1 MKLFWDD
8 HDPSEW
14 DRHHAA
20 ASAALQQDWAYG
32 SCMKTLGVTCWRAR
46 VVSDGQTVAQAQF
59 IGRRLAGLVSL
70 ALCSRGPVWAQALT
84 AADKAEVY
92 RLLRASLPAGR
103 PRFAFFTPEE
113 PADGTALGLSRW
125 RRVVTGY
132 ATVTLDLTQ
141 SREQLRA
148 ALDGKWRNRLVAA
161 EGAGLTVQRLGTNPA
176 QFRWLLAQ
184 EDAMREQRGVEGLP
198 AGFIEQY
205 MTSRKSVGQ
214 TVLTLRAD
222 HQGERVAAMM
232 FLLHG
237 TAATYQIG
245 WSNDTGR
252 QLNAHNLLLW
262 QAIEAL
268 QQRGVR
274 LLDLGGV
281 NTQRSAGI
289 ARFKL
294 GTGGRV
300 LTLAG
305 TYL

>member
-8 HDPSEW
+8 FDAADW

-20 ASAALQQDWAYG
+20 AGAALQQDWAYG
-32 SCMKTLGVTCWRAR
+32 SCMKAMGVACLR
-46 VVSDGQTVAQAQF
+46 VRVEADGRTVAQAQF
-59 IGRRLAGLVSL
+59 IGRRIAGLVSVV
-70 ALCSRGPVWAQALT
+70 LCSRGPVWTEPLS

-92 RLLRASLPAGR
+92 RQLRASLPVRR

-113 PADGTALGLSRW
+113 EAGDTLGLSSW
-125 RRVVTGY
+125 RRVMTGY
-132 ATVTLDLTQ
+132 STVTLDLGQ

-148 ALDGKWRNRLVAA
+148 GLESKWRNRLVAA
-161 EGAGLTVQRLGTNPA
+161 EAAGLTVQRLGANPA
-176 QFRWLLAQ
+176 QYRWLLEQ
-184 EDAMREQRGVEGLP
+184 EDAMRDQRGVQGLP
-198 AGFIEQY
+198 SGFIERYIQA
-205 MTSRKSVGQ
+205 RKSAAH

-237 TAATYQIG
+237 TAATYQVG
-245 WSNDTGR
+245 WSNDAGR
-252 QLNAHNLLLW
+252 QHNAHNLLLW

>member
-1 MKLFWDD
+1 MKVTWDTLAQAQ
-8 HDPSEW
+8 W
-14 DRHHAA
+14 DAHHAHA
-20 ASAALQQDWAYG
+20 AAALQQDWAYG
-32 SCMKTLGVTCWRAR
+32 ACMKAMGVACLR
-46 VVSDGQTVAQAQF
+46 VRVEADGRTVAQAQF
-59 IGRRLAGLVSL
+59 IGRRLAGLVSVL
-70 ALCSRGPVWAQALT
+70 LCSRGPVWTESLS

-92 RLLRASLPAGR
+92 RRLRTGLPAMR
-103 PRFAFFTPEE
+103 PRFALFTPDE
-113 PADGTALGLSRW
+113 PASESLGLSPW
-125 RRVVTGY
+125 RRIMTGY
-132 ATVTLDLTQ
+132 ATVTLDLSQTP
-141 SREQLRA
+141 EQLRA
-148 ALDGKWRNRLVAA
+148 AFDSKWRNRLVAA
-161 EGAGLTVQRLGTNPA
+161 ESAGLTVQRLGANPA
-176 QFRWLLAQ
+176 QWRWLLDQ
-184 EDAMREQRGVEGLP
+184 EDTMREQRGVAGLP
-198 AGFIEQY
+198 SGFIERYIQA
-205 MTSRKSVGQ
+205 RKSAAH

-232 FLLHG
+232 WLLHG
-237 TAATYQIG
+237 SAATYQVG

-262 QAIEAL
+262 QSIEAL
-268 QQRGVR
+268 QQRGIR

>member
-1 MKLFWDD
+1 MKLFWNDLD
-8 HDPSEW
+8 AAEW

-32 SCMKTLGVTCWRAR
+32 SCLKAMGVACWRAR
-46 VVSDGQTVAQAQF
+46 VESQGRTVAQAQF
-59 IGRRLAGLVSL
+59 IGRRLAGWVSV
-70 ALCSRGPVWAQALT
+70 ALCSRGPVWTEPLT

-92 RLLRASLPAGR
+92 RQLRSSLPAGR

-113 PADGTALGLSRW
+113 PMGPDLGLSPW

-161 EGAGLTVQRLGTNPA
+161 EAAGLTVQRLGTNPA
-176 QFRWLLAQ
+176 QFRWLLEQ

-205 MTSRKSVGQ
+205 MTARKSAAQ
-214 TVLTLRAD
+214 SVLTLRAD

-237 TAATYQIG
+237 SAATYQVG

-252 QLNAHNLLLW
+252 HLNAHNLLLW

>member
-1 MKLFWDD
+1 MKLFWNDLD
-8 HDPSEW
+8 AAEW

-32 SCMKTLGVTCWRAR
+32 SCLKAMGVACWRAR
-46 VVSDGQTVAQAQF
+46 VESQGRTVAQAQF
-59 IGRRLAGLVSL
+59 IGRRLAGWVSV
-70 ALCSRGPVWAQALT
+70 ALCSRGPVWTEPLT

-92 RLLRASLPAGR
+92 RQLRSSLPAGR

-113 PADGTALGLSRW
+113 PMGPDLGLSPW

-141 SREQLRA
+141 PREQLRA

-161 EGAGLTVQRLGTNPA
+161 EAAGLTVQRLGTNPA
-176 QFRWLLAQ
+176 QFRWLLEQ

-205 MTSRKSVGQ
+205 MTARKSAAQ
-214 TVLTLRAD
+214 SVLTLRAD

-237 TAATYQIG
+237 SAATYQVG

-252 QLNAHNLLLW
+252 HLNAHNLLLW

>member
-1 MKLFWDD
+1 MKLCWDD
-8 HDPSEW
+8 LDAADW
-14 DRHHAA
+14 DRHHTA

-32 SCMKTLGVTCWRAR
+32 SCMKAMGVPCQR
-46 VVSDGQTVAQAQF
+46 VRVESDGRTVALAQF

-70 ALCSRGPVWAQALT
+70 ALCSRGPVWTEALS
-84 AADKAEVY
+84 ASDKAEVY
-92 RLLRASLPAGR
+92 RQLRAGLPLAR

-113 PADGTALGLSRW
+113 TAGEALGLSSW
-125 RRVVTGY
+125 RRVMTGY
-132 ATVTLDLTQ
+132 STVTLDLTQ
-141 SREQLRA
+141 SLEQLRA
-148 ALDGKWRNRLVAA
+148 GFEGKWRNRLVAA
-161 EGAGLTVQRLGTNPA
+161 ESAGLTVQRVGTNPA
-176 QFRWLLAQ
+176 QLRWLLEQ

-198 AGFIEQY
+198 SGFLERYIQA
-205 MTSRKSVGQ
+205 RKSAAQ

-237 TAATYQIG
+237 TAATYQVG
-245 WSNDTGR
+245 WSNDAGR

-262 QAIEAL
+262 KALEAL

>member
-8 HDPSEW
+8 LDAADW

-20 ASAALQQDWAYG
+20 ALAPLQQDWAYG
-32 SCMKTLGVTCWRAR
+32 SCMKAMGVACWRVR
-46 VVSDGQTVAQAQF
+46 VEAEGRTVALAQF
-59 IGRRLAGLVSL
+59 IGRRLAGLVTV
-70 ALCSRGPVWAQALT
+70 ALCSRGPVWTESLT

-92 RLLRASLPAGR
+92 RRLRTGLPAMR
-103 PRFAFFTPEE
+103 PRFALFTPDE
-113 PADGTALGLSRW
+113 PASESLGLSPW
-125 RRVVTGY
+125 RRIMTGY

-141 SREQLRA
+141 TPEQLRA
-148 ALDGKWRNRLVAA
+148 AFDGKWRNRLVAA
-161 EGAGLTVQRLGTNPA
+161 ESAGLTVQRLGANPA
-176 QFRWLLAQ
+176 QWRWLLDQ
-184 EDAMREQRGVEGLP
+184 EDTMREQRGVAGLP
-198 AGFIEQY
+198 SGFIERYIQA
-205 MTSRKSVGQ
+205 RKSAAH

-232 FLLHG
+232 WLLHG
-237 TAATYQIG
+237 SAATYQVG

-262 QAIEAL
+262 QSIEAL
-268 QQRGVR
+268 QQRGIR

>member
-1 MKLFWDD
+1 MKLFWNDLD
-8 HDPSEW
+8 AAEW

-32 SCMKTLGVTCWRAR
+32 SCLKAMGVACWRAR
-46 VVSDGQTVAQAQF
+46 VESEGRTVAQAQF
-59 IGRRLAGLVSL
+59 IGRRLAGWVSV
-70 ALCSRGPVWAQALT
+70 ALCSRGPVWTEPLT

-92 RLLRASLPAGR
+92 RQLRSSLPAGR

-113 PADGTALGLSRW
+113 PMGPDLGLSPW

-161 EGAGLTVQRLGTNPA
+161 EAAGLTVQRLGTNPA
-176 QFRWLLAQ
+176 QFRWLLEQ

-205 MTSRKSVGQ
+205 MTARKSAAQ
-214 TVLTLRAD
+214 SVLTLRAD

-237 TAATYQIG
+237 SAATYQVG

-252 QLNAHNLLLW
+252 HLNAHNLLLW

>member
-8 HDPSEW
+8 LDAADW

-32 SCMKTLGVTCWRAR
+32 SCMKAMGVSCLR
-46 VVSDGQTVAQAQF
+46 VRVEDQGRTVALAQF
-59 IGRRLAGLVSL
+59 IGRRLASVVSVV
-70 ALCSRGPVWAQALT
+70 LCSRGPVWTAPLT
-84 AADKAEVY
+84 VADKAAVY
-92 RLLRASLPAGR
+92 RCLRSSLPV
-103 PRFAFFTPEE
+103 PRLRLAFFTPEE
-113 PADGTALGLSRW
+113 EADGAVGLPGW
-125 RRVVTGY
+125 RRVMTGY
-132 ATVTLDLTQ
+132 ATVTLDL
-141 SREQLRA
+141 SRPLDQLRA
-148 ALDGKWRNRLVAA
+148 GFDGKWRNRLVAA
-161 EGAGLTVQRLGTNPA
+161 EAAGLSVQRLGANPA
-176 QFRWLLAQ
+176 QLRWLLDE
-184 EDAMREQRGVEGLP
+184 EDAMREHRGVQGLP
-198 AGFIEQY
+198 AGFIERY
-205 MTSRKSVGQ
+205 MQARKSAAH

-222 HQGERVAAMM
+222 HEGERVAAMM

-237 TAATYQIG
+237 SAATYQVG

-252 QLNAHNLLLW
+252 RLNAHNLVLW
-262 QAIEAL
+262 QAMQAL

-274 LLDLGGV
+274 QLDLVGV

-300 LTLAG
+300 LRLAG

>member
-8 HDPSEW
+8 LDAADW

-20 ASAALQQDWAYG
+20 ASAPLQQDWAYG
-32 SCMKTLGVTCWRAR
+32 SCMKAMGVACWRVR
-46 VVSDGQTVAQAQF
+46 VEAEGRTVALAQF
-59 IGRRLAGLVSL
+59 IGRRLAGLVTV
-70 ALCSRGPVWAQALT
+70 ALCSRGPVWTESLT

-92 RLLRASLPAGR
+92 RRLRTGLPAMR
-103 PRFAFFTPEE
+103 PRFALFTPDE
-113 PADGTALGLSRW
+113 PASESLGLSPW
-125 RRVVTGY
+125 RRIMTGY

-141 SREQLRA
+141 TPEQLRA
-148 ALDGKWRNRLVAA
+148 AFDSKWRNRLVAA
-161 EGAGLTVQRLGTNPA
+161 ESAGLTVQRLGANPA
-176 QFRWLLAQ
+176 QLRWLLDQ
-184 EDAMREQRGVEGLP
+184 EDTMREQRGVAGLP
-198 AGFIEQY
+198 SGFIERYIQA
-205 MTSRKSVGQ
+205 RKSAAH

-232 FLLHG
+232 WLLHG
-237 TAATYQIG
+237 SAATYQVG

-262 QAIEAL
+262 QSIEAL
-268 QQRGVR
+268 QQRGIR

>member
-8 HDPSEW
+8 LDAGDW

-32 SCMKTLGVTCWRAR
+32 SCMKAIGVACWRVR
-46 VVSDGQTVAQAQF
+46 VEAEGRTVALAQF
-59 IGRRLAGLVSL
+59 IGRRLAGMVSV
-70 ALCSRGPVWAQALT
+70 ALCSRGPVWTESLT

-92 RLLRASLPAGR
+92 RRLRAGLPMLR
-103 PRFAFFTPEE
+103 PRLAFFTPEE
-113 PADGTALGLSRW
+113 PAGESLGLSPW
-125 RRVVTGY
+125 RRVMTGY
-132 ATVTLDLTQ
+132 STVTLDLSQ

-148 ALDGKWRNRLVAA
+148 GFEGKWRNRLVAA
-161 EGAGLTVQRLGTNPA
+161 EAAGLTVQRLGANPA
-176 QFRWLLAQ
+176 QFRWLLEQ
-184 EDAMREQRGVEGLP
+184 EDSMREQRGVAGLP
-198 AGFIEQY
+198 SGFIERYIQA
-205 MTSRKSVGQ
+205 RKSAAH

-222 HQGERVAAMM
+222 QQGERVAAMM

-237 TAATYQIG
+237 TAATYQVG

>member
-8 HDPSEW
+8 LDAADW

-20 ASAALQQDWAYG
+20 ASAPLQQDWAYG
-32 SCMKTLGVTCWRAR
+32 SCMKAIGVTCVR
-46 VVSDGQTVAQAQF
+46 VRVEAEGRTVALAQF
-59 IGRRLAGLVSL
+59 IGRRLAGMVSV
-70 ALCSRGPVWAQALT
+70 ALCSRGPVWTEPLT

-92 RLLRASLPAGR
+92 RQLRSGLPVLR
-103 PRFAFFTPEE
+103 PRFAFFTPEVGV
-113 PADGTALGLSRW
+113 DDALGLSPW
-125 RRVVTGY
+125 RRVMTGY
-132 ATVTLDLTQ
+132 STVILDLRQT
-141 SREQLRA
+141 REQLRA
-148 ALDGKWRNRLVAA
+148 AFEGKWRNRLVAA
-161 EGAGLTVQRLGTNPA
+161 ESAGLTVQRLGANPA
-176 QFRWLLAQ
+176 QFRWVLEQ
-184 EDAMREQRGVEGLP
+184 EDTMREQRGVAGLP
-198 AGFIEQY
+198 SGFIERYIQA
-205 MTSRKSVGQ
+205 RKSAAQ

-222 HQGERVAAMM
+222 HAGERVAAMM

-237 TAATYQIG
+237 TAATYQVG

>member
-8 HDPSEW
+8 LDAADW

-32 SCMKTLGVTCWRAR
+32 SCMKAMGVACLR
-46 VVSDGQTVAQAQF
+46 VRVEVDGRTVAQAQF
-59 IGRRLAGLVSL
+59 IGRRLAGLVSVL
-70 ALCSRGPVWAQALT
+70 LCSRGPVWTESLS

-92 RLLRASLPAGR
+92 RQLRAGLPVLR

-113 PADGTALGLSRW
+113 SVDEAMGLASW
-125 RRVVTGY
+125 RRVMTGY
-132 ATVTLDLTQ
+132 STVTLDLRQ

-161 EGAGLTVQRLGTNPA
+161 ESAGLTVQRLGANPA
-176 QFRWLLAQ
+176 QFRWLLEQ
-184 EDAMREQRGVEGLP
+184 EETMREQRGVEGLP
-198 AGFIEQY
+198 SGFIEHYIQA
-205 MTSRKSVGQ
+205 RKSAAQ

-237 TAATYQIG
+237 TAATYQVG

-252 QLNAHNLLLW
+252 ELNAHNLLLW
-262 QAIEAL
+262 HAIEAL
-268 QQRGVR
+268 KQRGIR
-274 LLDLGGV
+274 QLDLGGV
-281 NTQRSAGI
+281 NTARSAGI

-294 GTGGRV
+294 GTGGQPV
-300 LTLAG
+300 ILAG

>member
-8 HDPSEW
+8 LDAADW

-20 ASAALQQDWAYG
+20 AGAALQQDWAYG
-32 SCMKTLGVTCWRAR
+32 SCMKAMGVACLR
-46 VVSDGQTVAQAQF
+46 VRVEADGRTVAQAQF
-59 IGRRLAGLVSL
+59 IGRRIAGLVSVV
-70 ALCSRGPVWAQALT
+70 LCSRGPVWTEPLS

-92 RLLRASLPAGR
+92 RQLRASLPVRR

-113 PADGTALGLSRW
+113 EAGDTLGLSSW
-125 RRVVTGY
+125 RRVMTGY
-132 ATVTLDLTQ
+132 STVTLDLGQ

-148 ALDGKWRNRLVAA
+148 GLESKWRNRLVAA
-161 EGAGLTVQRLGTNPA
+161 EAAGLTVQRLGANPA
-176 QFRWLLAQ
+176 QYRWLLEQ
-184 EDAMREQRGVEGLP
+184 EDAMRDQRGVQGLP
-198 AGFIEQY
+198 SGFIERYIQA
-205 MTSRKSVGQ
+205 RKSAAH

-237 TAATYQIG
+237 TAATYQVG
-245 WSNDTGR
+245 WSNDAGR
-252 QLNAHNLLLW
+252 QHNAHNLLLW

>member
-1 MKLFWDD
+1 
-8 HDPSEW
+8 
-14 DRHHAA
+14 
-20 ASAALQQDWAYG
+20 
-32 SCMKTLGVTCWRAR
+32 
-46 VVSDGQTVAQAQF
+46 
-59 IGRRLAGLVSL
+59 
-70 ALCSRGPVWAQALT
+70 
-84 AADKAEVY
+84 
-92 RLLRASLPAGR
+92 
-103 PRFAFFTPEE
+103 
-113 PADGTALGLSRW
+113 
-125 RRVVTGY
+125 
-132 ATVTLDLTQ
+132 
-141 SREQLRA
+141 
-148 ALDGKWRNRLVAA
+148 
-161 EGAGLTVQRLGTNPA
+161 
-176 QFRWLLAQ
+176 
-184 EDAMREQRGVEGLP
+184 MREQRGVEGLP
-198 AGFIEQY
+198 SGFIERYIQA
-205 MTSRKSVGQ
+205 RKSAAQ

-237 TAATYQIG
+237 SAATYQVG

-252 QLNAHNLLLW
+252 QFNAHNLLLW
-262 QAIEAL
+262 HAIEAL

>member
-8 HDPSEW
+8 LDAADW

-20 ASAALQQDWAYG
+20 ASASLQQDWAYG
-32 SCMKTLGVTCWRAR
+32 SCMKAMGVACWRVR
-46 VVSDGQTVAQAQF
+46 VEAEGRTVALAQF
-59 IGRRLAGLVSL
+59 IGRRLAGLVTV
-70 ALCSRGPVWAQALT
+70 ALCSRGPVWTESLT

-92 RLLRASLPAGR
+92 RRLRTGLPAMR
-103 PRFAFFTPEE
+103 PRFALFTPDE
-113 PADGTALGLSRW
+113 PASESLGLSPW
-125 RRVVTGY
+125 RRIMTGY

-141 SREQLRA
+141 TPEQLRA
-148 ALDGKWRNRLVAA
+148 AFDGKWRNRLVAA
-161 EGAGLTVQRLGTNPA
+161 ESAGLTVQRLGANPA
-176 QFRWLLAQ
+176 QWRWLLDQ
-184 EDAMREQRGVEGLP
+184 EDTMREQRGVAGLP
-198 AGFIEQY
+198 SGFIERYIQA
-205 MTSRKSVGQ
+205 RKSAAH

-232 FLLHG
+232 WLLHG
-237 TAATYQIG
+237 SAATYQVG

-262 QAIEAL
+262 QSIEAL
-268 QQRGVR
+268 QQRGIR

>member
-8 HDPSEW
+8 LDAADW

-20 ASAALQQDWAYG
+20 ASAPLQQDWAYG
-32 SCMKTLGVTCWRAR
+32 SCMKAMGVACWRVR
-46 VVSDGQTVAQAQF
+46 VEAEGRTVALAQF
-59 IGRRLAGLVSL
+59 IGRRLAGLVTV
-70 ALCSRGPVWAQALT
+70 ALCSRGPVWTESLT

-92 RLLRASLPAGR
+92 RRLRTGLPAMR
-103 PRFAFFTPEE
+103 PRFALFTPDE
-113 PADGTALGLSRW
+113 PASESLGLSPW
-125 RRVVTGY
+125 RRIMTGY
-132 ATVTLDLTQ
+132 ATVTLDLSQTP
-141 SREQLRA
+141 EQLRA
-148 ALDGKWRNRLVAA
+148 AFDSKWRNRLVAA
-161 EGAGLTVQRLGTNPA
+161 ESAGLTVQRLGANPA
-176 QFRWLLAQ
+176 QLRWLLDQ
-184 EDAMREQRGVEGLP
+184 EDTMREQRGVAGLP
-198 AGFIEQY
+198 SGFIERYIQA
-205 MTSRKSVGQ
+205 RKSAAH

-232 FLLHG
+232 WLLHG
-237 TAATYQIG
+237 SAATYQVG

-262 QAIEAL
+262 QSIEAL
-268 QQRGVR
+268 QQRGIR

>member
-8 HDPSEW
+8 LDAADW

-20 ASAALQQDWAYG
+20 ASAPLQQDWAYG
-32 SCMKTLGVTCWRAR
+32 SCMKAMGVACWRVR
-46 VVSDGQTVAQAQF
+46 VEAEGRTVALAQF
-59 IGRRLAGLVSL
+59 IGRRLAGLVTV
-70 ALCSRGPVWAQALT
+70 ALCSRGPVWTESLT

-92 RLLRASLPAGR
+92 RRLRTGLPAMR
-103 PRFAFFTPEE
+103 PRFALFTPDE
-113 PADGTALGLSRW
+113 PASESLGLSPW
-125 RRVVTGY
+125 RRIMTGY

-141 SREQLRA
+141 TPEQLRA
-148 ALDGKWRNRLVAA
+148 AFDGKWRNRLVAA
-161 EGAGLTVQRLGTNPA
+161 ESAGLTVQRLGANPA
-176 QFRWLLAQ
+176 QWRWLLDQ
-184 EDAMREQRGVEGLP
+184 EDTMREQRGVAGLP
-198 AGFIEQY
+198 SGFIERYIQA
-205 MTSRKSVGQ
+205 RKSAAHS
-214 TVLTLRAD
+214 VLTLRAD

-232 FLLHG
+232 WLLHG
-237 TAATYQIG
+237 SAATYQVG

-262 QAIEAL
+262 QSIEAL
-268 QQRGVR
+268 QQRGIR

>member
-8 HDPSEW
+8 LDAADW

-20 ASAALQQDWAYG
+20 ASAPLQQDWAYG
-32 SCMKTLGVTCWRAR
+32 SCMKAIGVTCVR
-46 VVSDGQTVAQAQF
+46 VRVEAEGRTVALAQF
-59 IGRRLAGLVSL
+59 IGRRLAGMVSV
-70 ALCSRGPVWAQALT
+70 ALCSRGPVWTEPLT

-92 RLLRASLPAGR
+92 RQLRSGLPVLR

-113 PADGTALGLSRW
+113 GVDDALGLSPW
-125 RRVVTGY
+125 RRVMTGY
-132 ATVTLDLTQ
+132 STVTLNLRQT
-141 SREQLRA
+141 REQLRA
-148 ALDGKWRNRLVAA
+148 AFEGKWRNRLVAA
-161 EGAGLTVQRLGTNPA
+161 ESAGLTVQRLGANPA
-176 QFRWLLAQ
+176 QFRWLLEQ
-184 EDAMREQRGVEGLP
+184 EDTMREQRGVAGLP
-198 AGFIEQY
+198 SGFIERYIQA
-205 MTSRKSVGQ
+205 RKSAAQ

-222 HQGERVAAMM
+222 HAGERVAAMM

-237 TAATYQIG
+237 TAATYQVG

>member
-8 HDPSEW
+8 LDAADW

-32 SCMKTLGVTCWRAR
+32 SCMKAIGVACLR
-46 VVSDGQTVAQAQF
+46 VRVESDGRTVALAQF

-70 ALCSRGPVWAQALT
+70 VLCSRGPVWTESLSAT
-84 AADKAEVY
+84 DKAEVY
-92 RLLRASLPAGR
+92 RQLRAGLPLMR

-113 PADGTALGLSRW
+113 TTDEALGLAPW
-125 RRVVTGY
+125 RRVMTGY
-132 ATVTLDLTQ
+132 STVTLDLSQ
-141 SREQLRA
+141 SSDALRA
-148 ALDGKWRNRLVAA
+148 GLEGKWRNRLVAA
-161 EGAGLTVQRLGTNPA
+161 ESAGLTVQRLGANPA
-176 QFRWLLAQ
+176 QLRWLLEQ
-184 EDAMREQRGVEGLP
+184 EDTMRAQRGVEGLP
-198 AGFIEQY
+198 SGFIERYIQA
-205 MTSRKSVGQ
+205 RKSAAQ

-237 TAATYQIG
+237 SAATYQVG

>member
-8 HDPSEW
+8 LDAADW

-20 ASAALQQDWAYG
+20 ASAPLQQDWAYG
-32 SCMKTLGVTCWRAR
+32 SCMKAMGVACWRVR
-46 VVSDGQTVAQAQF
+46 VEAEGRTVALAQF
-59 IGRRLAGLVSL
+59 IGRRLAGLVTV
-70 ALCSRGPVWAQALT
+70 ALCSRGPVWTESLT

-92 RLLRASLPAGR
+92 RRLRTGLPAMR
-103 PRFAFFTPEE
+103 PRFALFTPDE
-113 PADGTALGLSRW
+113 PASESLGLSPW
-125 RRVVTGY
+125 RRIMTGY
-132 ATVTLDLTQ
+132 ATVTLDLSQTP
-141 SREQLRA
+141 EQLRA
-148 ALDGKWRNRLVAA
+148 AFDGKWRNRLVAA
-161 EGAGLTVQRLGTNPA
+161 ESAGLTVQRLGANPA
-176 QFRWLLAQ
+176 QLRWLLDQ
-184 EDAMREQRGVEGLP
+184 EDTMREQRGVAGLP
-198 AGFIEQY
+198 SGFIERYIQA
-205 MTSRKSVGQ
+205 RKSAAH

-232 FLLHG
+232 WLLHG
-237 TAATYQIG
+237 SAATYQVG

-262 QAIEAL
+262 QSIEAL
-268 QQRGVR
+268 QQRGIR

>member
-1 MKLFWDD
+1 MKLHWDD
-8 HDPSEW
+8 LDATEW

-32 SCMKTLGVTCWRAR
+32 SCLKAMGVPCWRVRAE
-46 VVSDGQTVAQAQF
+46 SDGHTVAQAQF
-59 IGRRLAGLVSL
+59 IGRRVAGLASVV
-70 ALCSRGPVWAQALT
+70 LCSRGPVWTESIT
-84 AADKAEVY
+84 ATDKADVY
-92 RLLRASLPAGR
+92 RQLRASLPASR

-113 PADGTALGLSRW
+113 PAGPELGLSAW

-141 SREQLRA
+141 TREQLRA
-148 ALDGKWRNRLVAA
+148 ALEGKWRNRLVAA
-161 EGAGLTVQRLGTNPA
+161 EAAGLTVQRLGANPA
-176 QFRWLLAQ
+176 QFRWLLEQ

-198 AGFIEQY
+198 AGFIERY
-205 MTSRKSVGQ
+205 MTARKSAAH

-262 QAIEAL
+262 QAIDAL

>member
-8 HDPSEW
+8 LDAADW

-32 SCMKTLGVTCWRAR
+32 SCMKAMGVPCWRAR
-46 VVSDGQTVAQAQF
+46 VVREGRTVALAQF
-59 IGRRLAGLVSL
+59 IGRRLAGLVSV
-70 ALCSRGPVWAQALT
+70 ALCSRGPIWTEPLSAD
-84 AADKAEVY
+84 DKAQVY
-92 RLLRASLPAGR
+92 RLLRSGLPLAR

-113 PADGTALGLSRW
+113 TPDTVGGLSPW

-148 ALDGKWRNRLVAA
+148 ALEGKWRNRLVAA
-161 EGAGLTVQRLGTNPA
+161 ESAGLTVHRLGANPA
-176 QFRWLLAQ
+176 QFQWLLAQ

-198 AGFIEQY
+198 AGFVAQY
-205 MTSRKSVGQ
+205 MTARKSAAQ
-214 TVLTLRAD
+214 TALTLRAD

-245 WSNDTGR
+245 WSNDSGR

-262 QAIEAL
+262 QAIEIL

>member
-1 MKLFWDD
+1 MQLFWDD
-8 HDPSEW
+8 LDSAEW

-32 SCMKTLGVTCWRAR
+32 SCMKAMGVSCWRVR
-46 VVSDGQTVAQAQF
+46 VASEGRTVAQAQF
-59 IGRRLAGLVSL
+59 IGRRLAGVVSL
-70 ALCSRGPVWAQALT
+70 ALCSRGPVWVEPLS
-84 AADKAEVY
+84 AAHKAEVY
-92 RLLRASLPAGR
+92 RRLRSSLPAGR
-103 PRFAFFTPEE
+103 PRFVFFTPEE
-113 PADGTALGLSRW
+113 DLGPELGLSSW
-125 RRVVTGY
+125 RRVVSGY
-132 ATVTLDLTQ
+132 STVTLDL
-141 SREQLRA
+141 SRPLEVLRA
-148 ALDGKWRNRLVAA
+148 DLDGKWRNRLVMA
-161 EGAGLTVQRLGTNPA
+161 EGAGLSVQRLGTNPA

-198 AGFIEQY
+198 AGFVEQY
-205 MTSRKSVGQ
+205 MTARKTAAH

-245 WSNDTGR
+245 WSNDVGR

-262 QAIEAL
+262 QAMDIL
-268 QQRGVR
+268 KQRGVR

>member
-8 HDPSEW
+8 LDAADW

-20 ASAALQQDWAYG
+20 ASAPLQQDWAYG
-32 SCMKTLGVTCWRAR
+32 SCMKAMGVACWRVR
-46 VVSDGQTVAQAQF
+46 VEAEGRTVALAQF
-59 IGRRLAGLVSL
+59 IGRRLAGLVTV
-70 ALCSRGPVWAQALT
+70 ALCSRGPVWTESLT

-92 RLLRASLPAGR
+92 RRLRTGLPAMR
-103 PRFAFFTPEE
+103 PRFALFTPDE
-113 PADGTALGLSRW
+113 PASESLGLSPW
-125 RRVVTGY
+125 RRIMTGY

-141 SREQLRA
+141 TPEQLRA
-148 ALDGKWRNRLVAA
+148 AFDGKWRNRLVAA
-161 EGAGLTVQRLGTNPA
+161 ESAGLTVQRLGANPA
-176 QFRWLLAQ
+176 QLRWLLDQ
-184 EDAMREQRGVEGLP
+184 EDTMREQRGVAGLP
-198 AGFIEQY
+198 SGFIERYIQA
-205 MTSRKSVGQ
+205 RKSAAH

-232 FLLHG
+232 WLLHG
-237 TAATYQIG
+237 SAATYQVG

-262 QAIEAL
+262 QSIEAL
-268 QQRGVR
+268 QQRGIR

>member
-1 MKLFWDD
+1 MRLFWDD
-8 HDPSEW
+8 LDAAEW

-32 SCMKTLGVTCWRAR
+32 SCMKAIGVACVRAR
-46 VVSDGQTVAQAQF
+46 VEAEGRTVALAQF
-59 IGRRLAGLVSL
+59 IGRRWAGVASL
-70 ALCSRGPVWAQALT
+70 LLCSRGPIWTEPLSAV
-84 AADKAEVY
+84 DKAEVY
-92 RLLRASLPAGR
+92 RRLRASLPALR
-103 PRFAFFTPEE
+103 PRFAFFTPDEE
-113 PADGTALGLSRW
+113 TGDGLGLSSW
-125 RRVVTGY
+125 RRVMTGY
-132 ATVTLDLTQ
+132 STVTLDLTQ

-148 ALDGKWRNRLVAA
+148 DFEGKWRNRLVAA
-161 EGAGLTVQRLGTNPA
+161 EAAGLTVQRLGANPA
-176 QFRWLLAQ
+176 QWRWLLEQ
-184 EDAMREQRGVEGLP
+184 EEAMREQRGVEGLP
-198 AGFIEQY
+198 SGFIERYIQA
-205 MTSRKSVGQ
+205 RKSAAQ

-237 TAATYQIG
+237 TAATYQVG
-245 WSNDTGR
+245 WSDDTGR
-252 QLNAHNLLLW
+252 RLNAHNFLLW

-294 GTGGRV
+294 GTGGQV

>member
-8 HDPSEW
+8 LDAADW

-32 SCMKTLGVTCWRAR
+32 SCMKAMGVACLR
-46 VVSDGQTVAQAQF
+46 VRVEAEGRTVALAQF
-59 IGRRLAGLVSL
+59 IGRRLAGLMSVV
-70 ALCSRGPVWAQALT
+70 LCSRGPIWTESLT
-84 AADKAEVY
+84 AADKDEVY
-92 RLLRASLPAGR
+92 RRLRASVPLLR

-113 PADGTALGLSRW
+113 EAGEALGLSNW
-125 RRVVTGY
+125 RRVMTGY
-132 ATVTLDLTQ
+132 STVTLDLSQ

-148 ALDGKWRNRLVAA
+148 GLEGKWRNRLVAA
-161 EGAGLTVQRLGTNPA
+161 EVAGLTVQRLGANPA
-176 QFRWLLAQ
+176 QWRWLLEQ
-184 EDAMREQRGVEGLP
+184 EDAMREQRGVQGLP
-198 AGFIEQY
+198 SGFIERYIQA
-205 MTSRKSVGQ
+205 RKSAAQ

-237 TAATYQIG
+237 TAATYQVG
-245 WSNDTGR
+245 WSNDSGR

-300 LTLAG
+300 LCLAG

>member
-8 HDPSEW
+8 LDAADW

-32 SCMKTLGVTCWRAR
+32 SCMKAIGVACLR
-46 VVSDGQTVAQAQF
+46 VRVESDGRTVALAQF

-70 ALCSRGPVWAQALT
+70 VLCSRGPVWTESLSAT
-84 AADKAEVY
+84 DKAEVY
-92 RLLRASLPAGR
+92 RQLRAGLPLMR

-113 PADGTALGLSRW
+113 STDEALGLAPW
-125 RRVVTGY
+125 RRVMTGY
-132 ATVTLDLTQ
+132 STVTLDLSQ
-141 SREQLRA
+141 SSDALRA
-148 ALDGKWRNRLVAA
+148 GLEGKWRNRLVAA
-161 EGAGLTVQRLGTNPA
+161 ESAGLTVQRLGANPA
-176 QFRWLLAQ
+176 QLRWLLEQ
-184 EDAMREQRGVEGLP
+184 EDTMREQRGVEGLP
-198 AGFIEQY
+198 SGFIERYIQA
-205 MTSRKSVGQ
+205 RKSAAQ

-237 TAATYQIG
+237 SAATYQVG

>member
-8 HDPSEW
+8 LDAADW

-20 ASAALQQDWAYG
+20 AGAALQQDWAYG
-32 SCMKTLGVTCWRAR
+32 SCMKAIGVACLR
-46 VVSDGQTVAQAQF
+46 VRVETEGRTVALAQF
-59 IGRRLAGLVSL
+59 IGRRLAGLVSV
-70 ALCSRGPVWAQALT
+70 ALCSRGPVWTESLT
-84 AADKAEVY
+84 ATDKAEVY
-92 RLLRASLPAGR
+92 RQLRSQLPLLR

-113 PADGTALGLSRW
+113 GAGESLGLSNW
-125 RRVVTGY
+125 RRVMTGY
-132 ATVTLDLTQ
+132 STVTLDLGQ
-141 SREQLRA
+141 PPEQLRA
-148 ALDGKWRNRLVAA
+148 GLEGKWRNRLVAA
-161 EGAGLTVQRLGTNPA
+161 EAAGLTVQRLGANPA
-176 QFRWLLAQ
+176 QWRWLLEQ
-184 EDAMREQRGVEGLP
+184 EDAMREQRGVQGLP
-198 AGFIEQY
+198 SGFVERYIQA
-205 MTSRKSVGQ
+205 RKSAAQ

-237 TAATYQIG
+237 TAATYQVG

-300 LTLAG
+300 LRLAG

>member
-1 MKLFWDD
+1 
-8 HDPSEW
+8 
-14 DRHHAA
+14 
-20 ASAALQQDWAYG
+20 
-32 SCMKTLGVTCWRAR
+32 
-46 VVSDGQTVAQAQF
+46 
-59 IGRRLAGLVSL
+59 
-70 ALCSRGPVWAQALT
+70 
-84 AADKAEVY
+84 
-92 RLLRASLPAGR
+92 
-103 PRFAFFTPEE
+103 
-113 PADGTALGLSRW
+113 
-125 RRVVTGY
+125 
-132 ATVTLDLTQ
+132 
-141 SREQLRA
+141 
-148 ALDGKWRNRLVAA
+148 
-161 EGAGLTVQRLGTNPA
+161 
-176 QFRWLLAQ
+176 
-184 EDAMREQRGVEGLP
+184 MREQRGVEGLP
-198 AGFIEQY
+198 SGFIERYIQA
-205 MTSRKSVGQ
+205 RKSAAH

-237 TAATYQIG
+237 SAATYQVG

-252 QLNAHNLLLW
+252 QFNAHNLLLW
-262 QAIEAL
+262 HAIEAL

>member
-8 HDPSEW
+8 LDAAEW

-32 SCMKTLGVTCWRAR
+32 SCMKAIGVASVRAR
-46 VVSDGQTVAQAQF
+46 VEAERRTVALAQF
-59 IGRRLAGLVSL
+59 IGRRWAGVASL
-70 ALCSRGPVWAQALT
+70 LLCSRGPIWTQPLSP
-84 AADKAEVY
+84 ADKAQVY
-92 RLLRASLPAGR
+92 RRLRASLPALR
-103 PRFAFFTPEE
+103 PRFAFFTPDEE
-113 PADGTALGLSRW
+113 AGDGLGLSSW
-125 RRVVTGY
+125 RRVMTGY
-132 ATVTLDLTQ
+132 STVTLDLTQ

-148 ALDGKWRNRLVAA
+148 GLDGKWRNRLVAA
-161 EGAGLTVQRLGTNPA
+161 EAAGLTVQRLGANPA
-176 QFRWLLAQ
+176 QWRWLLEQ
-184 EDAMREQRGVEGLP
+184 EEAMREQRGVEGLP
-198 AGFIEQY
+198 SGFIERYIQA
-205 MTSRKSVGQ
+205 RKSAAQ

-237 TAATYQIG
+237 TAATYQVG
-245 WSNDTGR
+245 WSDDTGR
-252 QLNAHNLLLW
+252 RLNAHNFLLW

>member
-8 HDPSEW
+8 LDAADW

-20 ASAALQQDWAYG
+20 ASAPLQQDWAYG
-32 SCMKTLGVTCWRAR
+32 SCMKAMGVACWRVR
-46 VVSDGQTVAQAQF
+46 VEAEGRTVALAQF
-59 IGRRLAGLVSL
+59 IGRRLAGLVTV
-70 ALCSRGPVWAQALT
+70 ALCSRGPVWTESLT
-84 AADKAEVY
+84 AADKAEMY
-92 RLLRASLPAGR
+92 RRLRTGLPAMR
-103 PRFAFFTPEE
+103 PRFALFTPDE
-113 PADGTALGLSRW
+113 PASESLGLSPW
-125 RRVVTGY
+125 RRIMTGY
-132 ATVTLDLTQ
+132 ATVTLDLSQTP
-141 SREQLRA
+141 EQLRA
-148 ALDGKWRNRLVAA
+148 AFDSKWRNRLVAA
-161 EGAGLTVQRLGTNPA
+161 ESAGLTVQRLGANPA
-176 QFRWLLAQ
+176 QLRWLLDQ
-184 EDAMREQRGVEGLP
+184 EDTMREQRGVAGLP
-198 AGFIEQY
+198 SGFIERYIQA
-205 MTSRKSVGQ
+205 RKSAAH

-232 FLLHG
+232 WLLHG
-237 TAATYQIG
+237 SAATYQVG

-262 QAIEAL
+262 QSIEAL
-268 QQRGVR
+268 QQRGIR